1 MGSGIIGKIIYY
13 WIFILGIL
21 FISKFFGF
29 ANDTSTMIVTLVIGT
44 LVYVGWQL
52 IKFGAS
58 KRG

>member
-21 FISKFFGF
+21 FMSKFFGF
-29 ANDTSTMIVTLVIGT
+29 ADQTNTMIVTLVIGT

-52 IKFGAS
+52 IKFGAN
-58 KRG
+58 KKG

>member
-21 FISKFFGF
+21 FMSKFFGF
-29 ANDTSTMIVTLVIGT
+29 ADQPSTMIVTLVIGT

-58 KRG
+58 KKG